1 MSAKNY
7 YKVMGLDK
15 NASQAD
21 IKRAYRKL
29 ARKYHPDLNKEK
41 NAEAKFKELG
51 EAYDVLKN
59 KDKRQAYDQ
68 YGEQWQNPYQNADQ
82 SQSKDNHYQSFNQE
96 QNVNFEDILSS
107 VFGGR
112 QSHARHQNYG
122 KGQDIHSKLNITLEE
137 SIEGVEKVL
146 QLQGSMNNAP
156 PKTIKVKIPKGIGDK
171 QQIRLKGQGGIG
183 QNSQPGDLFIEVSI
197 VPHKLYNIRDKDLYL
212 ELPITPWEAALG
224 ATVSVPTPYGNV
236 NLTIP
241 ASSNSGTKLRLK
253 EKGLPTK
260 EPGALYIT
268 LKIIIPPIDNDE
280 SKKLYEKLA
289 KTTKYNP
296 RQNLGSV

>member
-1 MSAKNY
+1 MSTKNY
-7 YKVMGLDK
+7 YEVMGLDK
-15 NASQAD
+15 KASQAD

-59 KDKRQAYDQ
+59 KEKRQAYDQ
-68 YGEQWQNPYQNADQ
+68 HGEQWQNPYQNV
-82 SQSKDNHYQSFNQE
+82 SQGQNENYQHFNQE

-107 VFGGR
+107 VFGHG
-112 QSHARHQNYG
+112 QPHTRHQNYG
-122 KGQDIHSKLNITLEE
+122 KGQDIHSKLTISLEE
-137 SIEGVEKVL
+137 SIEGAEKVL
-146 QLQGSMNNAP
+146 QLQGSMSNAP
-156 PKTIKVKIPKGIGDK
+156 LKTIKVKIPKGIGDK

-197 VPHKLYNIRDKDLYL
+197 TPHKLYKLRDKDLYL

-224 ATVSVPTPYGNV
+224 AMVSVPTPYGSV

-241 ASSNSGTKLRLK
+241 AASNSGTKLRLK
-253 EKGLPTK
+253 GKGLPAT
-260 EPGALYIT
+260 EPGALFIT
-268 LKIIIPPIDNDE
+268 LKIIIPPVDNDE
-280 SKKLYEKLA
+280 SKKLYEQLA
-289 KTTKYNP
+289 KITKYNP
-296 RQNLGSV
+296 RQNLGSS